1 MNIPLCNEDKIV
13 ITLICVFILNN
24 MEYLKISGHLF
35 NKIRQ
40 QYKQTE
46 SLPIDNAI
54 HTQGCNV
61 RSFS

>member
-1 MNIPLCNEDKIV
+1 MV
-13 ITLICVFILNN
+13 ITLICVFILKN
-24 MEYLKISGHLF
+24 MELLKISGHLF

-46 SLPIDNAI
+46 SLPVDNAI
-54 HTQGCNV
+54 HTQACDV